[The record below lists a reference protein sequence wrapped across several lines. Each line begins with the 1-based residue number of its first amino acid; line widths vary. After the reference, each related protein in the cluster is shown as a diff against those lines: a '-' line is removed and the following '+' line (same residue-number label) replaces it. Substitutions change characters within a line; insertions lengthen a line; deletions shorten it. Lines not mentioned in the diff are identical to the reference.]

1 MMYNNL
7 LSIID
12 FVIQLSKEL
21 VKHSKFYFQNHVA
34 FNVSSTTFIFSY
46 FYEFC
51 KSTKI
56 NKRQYQKFSTLLNVN
71 SDNFLAIK
79 LKKKNKKTKRKNK
92 KEKKILK
99 IIRRHCFANSL
110 AIPMVS

>member
-34 FNVSSTTFIFSY
+34 FNVSSTFIFSY

-51 KSTKI
+51 KFTKI
-56 NKRQYQKFSTLLNVN
+56 DKNSPRYSTSTL
-71 SDNFLAIK
+71 
-79 LKKKNKKTKRKNK
+79 
-92 KEKKILK
+92 
-99 IIRRHCFANSL
+99 IIFSR
-110 AIPMVS
+110 